1 MTEGPDPHLIPY
13 HLGRV
18 LGPNWEIETDGTRL
32 RIRHAHRGSAH
43 RPARRP
49 LPWDT
54 LLALIEEAYA
64 AQGIR
69 RAECLP
75 LRWGQDTDL
84 VVSAVQALDPLLK
97 QGRDLTHRQGFL
109 PQPVVRFTG
118 QRDARGRLFDGF
130 LTSFVNVSHV
140 HAISGVEQYAAAFD
154 CWLSVLS
161 RMGLHARHITL
172 SGDLRVWRR
181 REVVGVTLRFH
192 HAGVGLGDIVLLW
205 NANDPRRMAVDL
217 GSGLER
223 LAWARTRR
231 PWPELIHGRFTD
243 HADTD
248 MLDSVRTATLILGHG
263 ITPASRGAGAAVRRL
278 TQCVPSGTAPLGLS
292 SLCRA
297 YHRYWETFAPM
308 KLGWPQVTTLLERE
322 VSRKHVAVP
331 RAGIEDRQGEDPKH
345 QDTARSTVRSWTRY
359 S

>member
-1 MTEGPDPHLIPY
+1 MTEGPDPYLIPH

-18 LGPNWEIETDGTRL
+18 LGPNWEIETEGTRL
-32 RIRHAHRGSAH
+32 RIRHAHRGSAFT
-43 RPARRP
+43 PARRP
-49 LPWDT
+49 LPWGEF
-54 LLALIEEAYA
+54 LALIEEAYA
-64 AQGIR
+64 AQGVR

-97 QGRDLTHRQGFL
+97 GGHDLTHRQGFL

-118 QRDARGRLFDGF
+118 RRDARGRLLDGF

-140 HAISGVEQYAAAFD
+140 SPISGVKEYAEAFD

-161 RMGLHARHITL
+161 RVGLHARHVTL
-172 SGDLRVWRR
+172 SGDLRVWHR
-181 REVVGVTLRFH
+181 REVSGVTLRFH
-192 HAGVGLGDIVLLW
+192 YAGVGLGDIVLLW

-231 PWPELIHGRFTD
+231 PWPELIHDKFAH

-248 MLDSVRTATLILGHG
+248 VLDAVRTATLILGHG
-263 ITPASRGAGAAVRRL
+263 IAPASRGAGAAVRRL
-278 TQCVPSGTAPLGLS
+278 TRSIPTGTAPFGLS

-297 YHRYWETFAPM
+297 YHRHWETFTPM
-308 KLGWPQVTTLLERE
+308 RVGWPQVTTLLERE
-322 VSRKHVAVP
+322 VSRGHVAVP
-331 RAGIEDRQGEDPKH
+331 QARIEGPQGVGTKRQNA
-345 QDTARSTVRSWTRY
+345 ARSSVHG
-359 S
+359 